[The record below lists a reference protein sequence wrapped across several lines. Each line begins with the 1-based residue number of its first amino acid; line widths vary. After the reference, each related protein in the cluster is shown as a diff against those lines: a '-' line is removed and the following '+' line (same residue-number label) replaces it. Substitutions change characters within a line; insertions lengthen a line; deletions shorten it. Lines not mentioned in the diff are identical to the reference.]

1 MLNDLIYGIEVE
13 SGELV
18 EVVLNEFGILLL
30 VMGHLMVVVVGE
42 LKLGVRLYVKDHYSR
57 HYNYGN
63 DHISAYQHH

>member
-30 VMGHLMVVVVGE
+30 VMGHLIVVDE
-42 LKLGVRLYVKDHYSR
+42 LKLGVKLYVKDHYLR
-57 HYNYGN
+57 HYNYEN